1 MDREDAK
8 ARRREDLVWPGKTV
22 EGLASCVVE
31 AALTV
36 HRELGAGFGEGV
48 YENALAAELEHRG
61 VPHERQA
68 LVRVRYR
75 GRVVGEGRM
84 DLLIDRQIVVELKSV
99 DALAAVHVS
108 QLLAYLKATGLTLG
122 LLLNFNVARL
132 ASGIRRVILS
142 PTKQNHFAP

>member
-1 MDREDAK
+1 MGGCMDREDAK
-8 ARRREDLVWPGKTV
+8 ARRREDLVWPDKTV
-22 EGLASCVVE
+22 EGVATYVGE
-31 AALTV
+31 AARGV
-36 HRELGAGFGEGV
+36 ERGVGAGFGEGV

-61 VPHERQA
+61 IPHERQT

-75 GRVVGEGRM
+75 GRVVGEGRL
-84 DLLIDRQIVVELKSV
+84 DLLIDRQLVVELKSV

-132 ASGIRRVILS
+132 ASGIRRV
-142 PTKQNHFAP
+142 